1 MRLVDV
7 PWAKSIAFNRIL
19 GTAAFAAVWSS
30 MHVIDASDSRL
41 ALLRQWVTEDLG
53 FAGAHIEPASAD
65 ASFRRYFRLIRDAD
79 SYIVMDAPPEKEAVA
94 PFIGVAQSLLGIGLN
109 VPVILARDA
118 ERGLLLLSDLGKRQ
132 YLSDLLA
139 DRDVERLYGDALD
152 ALVRLQT
159 RGGEAARALPP
170 YDRAALLREMDLL
183 PEWFL
188 GRHLDL
194 PPTSAERAMLDRLF
208 ETLAQSA
215 LAQPAV
221 FVHRD
226 YHSRN
231 LLVTDEANPGILDFQ
246 DAVRGA
252 ATYDVVSLLKDCYI
266 AWPRERVIGWLLG
279 FRERLR
285 HAGLDLGV
293 EDEELIRQF
302 DLMGLQRHIKV
313 LGIFARL
320 FYRDG
325 KAGYLEDLPRVL
337 AYTRE
342 AAALYPETAEFA
354 RYIAER
360 IDPSFEAA
368 QARARSQAAG
378 AGSAAAAPAGA
389 ASSSAASS
397 TAAQSSHPPSR

>member
-1 MRLVDV
+1 
-7 PWAKSIAFNRIL
+7 
-19 GTAAFAAVWSS
+19 
-30 MHVIDASDSRL
+30 MHVMDASDSRL
-41 ALLRQWVTEDLG
+41 ALLRRWVTEDLG

-65 ASFRRYFRLIRDAD
+65 ASFRRYFRLIRGND

-109 VPVILARDA
+109 VPVILARDP

-139 DRDVERLYGDALD
+139 GRDVERLYSDALD

-170 YDRAALLREMDLL
+170 YDRAALIREMELL

-188 GRHLDL
+188 GRHLGQ
-194 PPTSAERAMLDRLF
+194 PPTSAERAMLDQLF
-208 ETLAQSA
+208 ETLAQDA
-215 LAQPAV
+215 LSQPAV

-231 LLVTDEANPGILDFQ
+231 LLITDEHNPGILDFQ

-252 ATYDVVSLLKDCYI
+252 ATYDVVSLLKDCYV
-266 AWPRERVIGWLLG
+266 AWPRERVLGWLSAY
-279 FRERLR
+279 RERMKR
-285 HAGLDLGV
+285 AGRDPGADQDLV
-293 EDEELIRQF
+293 RRF

-325 KAGYLEDLPRVL
+325 KPGYLDDLPRVL

-342 AAALYPETAEFA
+342 AAGLYPETAEFA

-360 IDPSFEAA
+360 IDPGFEAA
-368 QARARSQAAG
+368 QARARAAAAG
-378 AGSAAAAPAGA
+378 AAPSG
-389 ASSSAASS
+389 
-397 TAAQSSHPPSR
+397 

>member
-1 MRLVDV
+1 
-7 PWAKSIAFNRIL
+7 
-19 GTAAFAAVWSS
+19 
-30 MHVIDASDSRL
+30 MHVMDASDSRL
-41 ALLRQWVTEDLG
+41 ALLRRWVTEDLG

-65 ASFRRYFRLIRDAD
+65 ASFRRYFRLIRGND

-109 VPVILARDA
+109 VPVILARDP

-139 DRDVERLYGDALD
+139 GRDVERLYSDALD

-170 YDRAALLREMDLL
+170 YDRAALIREMELL

-188 GRHLDL
+188 GRHLGQ
-194 PPTSAERAMLDRLF
+194 PPTSAERAMLDQLF
-208 ETLAQSA
+208 ETLAQDA
-215 LAQPAV
+215 LSQPAV

-231 LLVTDEANPGILDFQ
+231 LLITDEDNPGILDFQ

-252 ATYDVVSLLKDCYI
+252 ATYDVVSLLKDCYV
-266 AWPRERVIGWLLG
+266 AWPRERVLGWLSG
-279 FRERLR
+279 YRERMKR
-285 HAGLDLGV
+285 AGRDPGADQDLV
-293 EDEELIRQF
+293 RRF

-325 KAGYLEDLPRVL
+325 KPGYLDDLPRVL

-342 AAALYPETAEFA
+342 AAGLYPETAEFA

-360 IDPSFEAA
+360 IDPGFEAA
-368 QARARSQAAG
+368 QARARAAAAG
-378 AGSAAAAPAGA
+378 AAPSG
-389 ASSSAASS
+389 
-397 TAAQSSHPPSR
+397 

>member
-1 MRLVDV
+1 MDV
-7 PWAKSIAFNRIL
+7 
-19 GTAAFAAVWSS
+19 
-30 MHVIDASDSRL
+30 MDASDSRL

-53 FAGAHIEPASAD
+53 FAGAHIERASAD
-65 ASFRRYFRLIRDAD
+65 ASFRRYFRLIRDGD

-94 PFIGVAQSLLGIGLN
+94 PFIAVAQSLLGIGLN

-132 YLSDLLA
+132 YLGDLLA
-139 DRDVERLYGDALD
+139 GHDVERLYGDALD

-159 RGGEAARALPP
+159 HGAHAARGLPP
-170 YDRAALLREMDLL
+170 YDRAALIREMELL
-183 PEWFL
+183 PDWFL
-188 GRHLDL
+188 GRHLGL
-194 PPTSAERAMLDRLF
+194 PPTSAERAMLERVF
-208 ETLAQSA
+208 ETLAQNA
-215 LAQPAV
+215 LVQPGV

-231 LLVTDEANPGILDFQ
+231 LLVTDENNPGILDFQ

-252 ATYDVVSLLKDCYI
+252 ATYDVVSLLKDCYV

-279 FRERLR
+279 YRERLER
-285 HAGLDLGV
+285 AGLDLGP
-293 EDEELIRQF
+293 DEELIRRF

-342 AAALYPETAEFA
+342 AAALYPETAELA
-354 RYIAER
+354 RYIDER
-360 IDPSFEAA
+360 IDPHFEAA
-368 QARARSQAAG
+368 QAKARSPASSAADAAG
-378 AGSAAAAPAGA
+378 AAP
-389 ASSSAASS
+389 SSRS
-397 TAAQSSHPPSR
+397 PRR